1 MTSAPAS
8 MAGKLCVVTG
18 ANSGIGLARPRDPDH
33 RRPNGTLDPPTSSST
48 LVVVSLSSSVATHRR
63 LHVPRLLLRP
73 HRRKSRASSRPGAR
87 ASSWRAATARARR
100 PRRATSSPPRATTP
114 WRCASSTSP
123 RSRPFDRSRPG
134 SKARAMPWTSS

>member
-1 MTSAPAS
+1 MAEIITTIRSPGGTPPLARRRASSAEVWVMTSAPAS

-63 LHVPRLLLRP
+63 LHVTRLLLRP

-87 ASSWRAATARARR
+87 ASSWRAVLPVQIMLAVLCALLCARV
-100 PRRATSSPPRATTP
+100 
-114 WRCASSTSP
+114 WE
-123 RSRPFDRSRPG
+123 D
-134 SKARAMPWTSS
+134 